1 MSFGGSS
8 SHDSRHG
15 GERRRGDDV
24 HQQRSGRRRRNRH
37 RSGGSARRALRNAPA
52 AGDRDGARR
61 DRSVRVARAGLAHA
75 CAAVRTLGFHA
86 SPGTRH
92 RRRRPHEWIG
102 SPGDPVACLAA
113 GRVAT
118 QIIRRRA
125 AVTVAHGA
133 QLRAGLARQA
143 STRAGCRTGSC
154 RSSVGHAGWR
164 SGGNAGNDSGCTASR
179 SGSWSRSPASP
190 ASPARHR
197 PGLGRTRRRVA
208 HSRR

>member
-1 MSFGGSS
+1 MTAGTAAS
-8 SHDSRHG
+8 D
-15 GERRRGDDV
+15 GEVMMYINNGPGDVDGTGTDPV
-24 HQQRSGRRRRNRH
+24 EALAVLSGTLQQLAIGMAH
-37 RSGGSARRALRNAPA
+37 AATDLSALRALASLTLAQRLGLSASMRARVRGIVA
-52 AGDRDGARR
+52 AAR
-61 DRSVRVARAGLAHA
+61 
-75 CAAVRTLGFHA
+75 
-86 SPGTRH
+86 TR
-92 RRRRPHEWIG
+92 WIG